1 MGKRAMGRKRRLAG
15 PALCGLTLLCASA
28 GAEVYKWRDSAGR
41 LHFTDEP
48 PVNQKAEDLSGQYDF
63 GLPFS
68 INIRTVDYAM
78 PADLKNRLAVAV
90 RRIFSIYESR
100 LEVEYPRAQDF
111 EIVIYGDQAT
121 FRSYQRKVAPRLEN
135 PIGFYNSATN
145 RISAMAVPD
154 ERALLGLITHECS
167 HAVSASNGRYLPI
180 WLNEGLAEYFSR
192 MQLYGL
198 TAEIPV
204 SRHWLSV
211 LRRRS
216 YQDRPPDLAEHINAL
231 PPAWQRANGPDNH
244 SYALSW
250 SLVYFMMGS
259 DQGRE
264 LIHALLK
271 RAEASSRPLLD
282 SAAMIERQ
290 WPGGLKAFTR
300 EWQSWLTDAKGRHRY

>member
-1 MGKRAMGRKRRLAG
+1 MGRKRRLAG
-15 PALCGLTLLCASA
+15 PALCGLTLLLCAPA

-48 PVNQKAEDLSGQYDF
+48 PAGQQAEDLSGQYDF
-63 GLPFS
+63 SLPFS

-78 PADLKNRLAVAV
+78 PADLKNRLGVAV
-90 RRIFSIYESR
+90 RRIFTIYERR
-100 LEVEYPRAQDF
+100 LEMEYRREQDF
-111 EIVIYGDQAT
+111 EIVIYGNEAT

-135 PIGFYNSATN
+135 PIGFYNAANN
-145 RISAMAVPD
+145 RISAMAVPS

-167 HAVSASNGRYLPI
+167 HAVSASNGRYVPI

-204 SRHWLSV
+204 SRHWLGL
-211 LRRRS
+211 LRRRG
-216 YQDRPPDLAEHINAL
+216 YQHRAPDLADHVNAL
-231 PPAWQRANGPDNH
+231 PPAWQQANGPDNH

-250 SLVYFMMGS
+250 SLVYFLMGS
-259 DQGRE
+259 DRGRE
-264 LIHALLK
+264 LIHVLLK

-282 SAAMIERQ
+282 SAAMIQRQ
-290 WPGGLKAFTR
+290 WPGGLTAFTR
-300 EWQSWLTDAKGRHRY
+300 EWQTWLSDAGGKHRY